1 MDRRHTI
8 GIALIL
14 ISACS
19 FGSGGLFA
27 QPVYEQG
34 VGWHVLS
41 AWRFGFGALL
51 AWLWVLAWPGA
62 RRGLR
67 LLDRRTALVATGLG
81 VLYTVNSGTYYAGLE
96 DVPVSLASLI
106 VYIYPAIVA
115 VIALRV
121 GRRLEGRRPWFA
133 LALAL
138 IGVAL
143 AVGGIPEGT
152 MPPAGALAL
161 VVASPIIYS
170 IWIVLSARLAGERR
184 ESLGRDTDDGADAAA
199 ATALM
204 ITATAATYWLGAIV
218 LGAPVSPDRIPV
230 AAWPGLVGIGVIA
243 TFVAIQTFYAGARRI
258 GAAQAA
264 LVSTIEPIWTIALAA
279 LLFGQTLG
287 PTQLLGG
294 AFIIVGVLIAQAP
307 PETFSS
313 IRPGV
318 RMADE

>member
-1 MDRRHTI
+1 VHRRRAV
-8 GIALIL
+8 GIALIFV
-14 ISACS
+14 SACS

-51 AWLWVLAWPGA
+51 AWLWVLAWPDA

-67 LLDRRTALVATGLG
+67 LLDRRTLLVAIGLG

-138 IGVAL
+138 AGVAL
-143 AVGGIPEGT
+143 AVGGIPEGRT
-152 MPPAGALAL
+152 PPIGALAL
-161 VVASPIIYS
+161 IVASPIIYS

-184 ESLGRDTDDGADAAA
+184 ESVGRDAADGADAAA

-204 ITATAATYWLGAIV
+204 ISATAATYWIGAIV
-218 LGAPVSPDRIPV
+218 FDAPVSPDRIPA
-230 AAWPGLVGIGVIA
+230 AAWPGLIGVGVIA

-264 LVSTIEPIWTIALAA
+264 LVSTIEPIWTIVLAA
-279 LLFGQTLG
+279 ILFGQTLA
-287 PTQLLGG
+287 PTQLVGG
-294 AFIIVGVLIAQAP
+294 AFIIIGVLIAQAP
-307 PETFSS
+307 PEAFSS

-318 RMADE
+318 RLADE